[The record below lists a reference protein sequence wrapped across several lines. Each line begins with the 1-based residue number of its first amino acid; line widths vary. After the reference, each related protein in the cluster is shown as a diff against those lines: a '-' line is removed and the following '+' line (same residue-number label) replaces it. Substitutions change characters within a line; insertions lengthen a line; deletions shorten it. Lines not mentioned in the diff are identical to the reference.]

1 MNAKGHGFTFAAGCL
16 FVVSALAVFLS
27 GCALTVDKVTLDY
40 VPQTGV
46 QKVALKEPVRVN
58 VDVVDIRSK
67 KDRVS
72 SKKNGYGME
81 MAAIVA
87 ENDVA
92 DVVANAIVAELRSR
106 GFEIGQGHVIVN
118 AELQKFYNDFKVG
131 FFSGDAEAEVV
142 INTKVQGVDKAV
154 RFAKVVAGEGKE
166 PNIQL
171 SSGENAKLALD
182 RALADAIARLFSD
195 PAFVDALIT
204 AGKL

>member
-16 FVVSALAVFLS
+16 LLVSALAVFLS

-40 VPQTGV
+40 APQTGV
-46 QKVALKEPVRVN
+46 QKVALKEQVRVN
-58 VDVVDIRSK
+58 VDIVDIRSK

-142 INTKVQGVDKAV
+142 INTRVQGADKTV
-154 RFAKVVAGEGKE
+154 RFAKVVAGESKE